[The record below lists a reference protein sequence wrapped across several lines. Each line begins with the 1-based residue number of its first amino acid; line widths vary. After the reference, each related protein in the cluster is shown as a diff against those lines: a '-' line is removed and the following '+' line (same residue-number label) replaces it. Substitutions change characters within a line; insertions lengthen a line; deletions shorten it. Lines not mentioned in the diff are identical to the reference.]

1 MNYWQTSRRALA
13 TGIIPEDP
21 YFKQAVDFCG
31 RWLAGA
37 VKFTIHT
44 SGSTGEPKPII
55 ISRAQMI
62 ASARMTAEALNLPGN
77 GGRAL
82 VCLNVAYIAG
92 MMMLVRGMVLDWNL
106 TIVAPGGNPLAGLP
120 YDTQFDFVAMVPLQ
134 LQSILSNPATQ
145 TQVGRC
151 GKILLGGAAVSLDL
165 ERKVWEL
172 DVPVYLS
179 YGMTETVSHVALRRL
194 NGDEPES
201 DFRMVGDI
209 AFGTDVR
216 GCLWVNGAVTN
227 FVKIQTNDL
236 VTITS
241 DRTFTWLGRVDS
253 VINSGG
259 VKIQLDKIDRA
270 VEAVLQDLA
279 LRGDYFSWHEP
290 DPILGQK
297 LVLFI
302 KTSDAEIDQH
312 AILTKLT
319 DRLTRYEIPKAVYF
333 VKNFRRT
340 PTDKLDRQATATAYF
355 ENQK

>member
-13 TGIIPEDP
+13 TENIPEDP
-21 YFKQAVDFCG
+21 YFKQAADFCG
-31 RWLAGA
+31 SWLAGA
-37 VKFTIHT
+37 EKFTIHT
-44 SGSTGEPKPII
+44 SGSTGEPKPIL
-55 ISRAQMI
+55 ISRAQMS
-62 ASARMTAEALNLPGN
+62 ASARMTAEALDLPRSN
-77 GGRAL
+77 GRAL

-106 TIVAPGGNPLAGLP
+106 TIVAPGGNPLAELP
-120 YDTQFDFVAMVPLQ
+120 DEAQFDFVAMVPLQ

-145 TQVGRC
+145 IQVGRC

-165 ERKVWEL
+165 ERKVREL

-194 NGDEPES
+194 NGDAPES
-201 DFRMVGDI
+201 DFRTVGDI
-209 AFGTDVR
+209 AFGTDDR
-216 GCLWVNGAVTN
+216 GCLWVSGAVTN

-236 VTITS
+236 ITITS
-241 DRTFTWLGRVDS
+241 DRTFTWLGRADS

-259 VKIQLDKIDRA
+259 VKIQLAKIDRA
-270 VEAVLQDLA
+270 VEAALHDL
-279 LRGDYFSWHEP
+279 GISGNYFSWHEP
-290 DPILGQK
+290 DAILGQK

-302 KTSDAEIDQH
+302 EASDPEIDRQ
-312 AILTKLT
+312 ALFTELAA
-319 DRLTRYEIPKAVYF
+319 RLTRYEIPKAVYF
-333 VKNFRRT
+333 VKNFMRT